1 MSPIS
6 EVPYLLEALGSG
18 DLSLDSDSA
27 TTLRRTLV
35 QVTECESQ
43 CPHYK
48 SIRAPIQPTH
58 PAEKYG
64 SVRLYVS
71 YALKV
76 TKCI

>member
-1 MSPIS
+1 M
-6 EVPYLLEALGSG
+6 
-18 DLSLDSDSA
+18 
-27 TTLRRTLV
+27 
-35 QVTECESQ
+35 CESQ

-48 SIRAPIQPTH
+48 SIGAPIQPTY

-76 TKCI
+76 TKCIGRNPASIGLIHGQDKC